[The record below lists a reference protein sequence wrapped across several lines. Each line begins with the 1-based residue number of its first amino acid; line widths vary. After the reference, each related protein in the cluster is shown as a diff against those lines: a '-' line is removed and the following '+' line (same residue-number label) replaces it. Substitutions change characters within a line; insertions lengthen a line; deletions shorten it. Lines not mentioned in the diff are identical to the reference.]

1 MLKPVLCGGEI
12 LLDFISKEVG
22 KGLDHSVLFEKRPG
36 GSIFNVVVGLRRLG
50 VSVSFLTKVGGDE
63 FAQGLMDIVRKEKI
77 NSECLKRD
85 INLKTTLAFVAVNKE
100 GKPEFRFYRDNAA
113 DTMLTIPEVRDINPK
128 NYSIYH
134 FGSISLLEKPAS
146 DAYLELLNMFYKEKV
161 ITSFDPNIRPSL
173 IKDKKDFLNMFFKI
187 SKMVDILK
195 MSDDDLKYITGLG
208 DAKEGLRKILNKIN
222 SSLILVTLGKS
233 GVLSYYKGQF
243 MHIPTFNKIRI
254 KETTGCGD
262 AFMAAVIYRLLKNDN
277 FPVFSRSKLTDI
289 LTFANGVA
297 TIVGTRYG
305 ASNSMPRLQ
314 EAEEFI
320 SLSTIKSSK

>member
-50 VSVSFLTKVGGDE
+50 VPVSFLTKVGGDE
-63 FAQGLMDIVRKEKI
+63 FAHGLMDIVRKEKI
-77 NSECLKRD
+77 NTECLKRD
-85 INLKTTLAFVAVNKE
+85 VNLKTTLAFVAVNKE
-100 GKPEFRFYRDNAA
+100 GKPEFRFYRENAA
-113 DTMLTIPEVRDINPK
+113 DTMLTVSEVKEINPK
-128 NYSIYH
+128 NYSMYH

-146 DAYLELLNMFYKEKV
+146 DAYLELLNMFYKEKA

-195 MSDDDLKYITGLG
+195 MSDDDLKYITGLT
-208 DAKEGLRKILNKIN
+208 DVKEGLRKIPSKAN
-222 SSLILVTLGKS
+222 SLILVTLGKN
-233 GVLSYYKGQF
+233 GVISYYKDQF
-243 MHIPTFNKIRI
+243 THVPTFNKIRV

-262 AFMAAVIYRLLKNDN
+262 AFMAAIIYGLLKCEN
-277 FPVFSRSKLTDI
+277 FLNLPTSKLIEI

-314 EAEEFI
+314 EAEDFI
-320 SLSTIKSSK
+320 SLYHKER

>member
-12 LLDFISKEVG
+12 LLDFISKEAG
-22 KGLDHSVLFEKRPG
+22 KGLDNSIIFEKRPG
-36 GSIFNVVVGLRRLG
+36 GSIFNVVIGLRRLG
-50 VSVSFLTKVGGDE
+50 VPVSFLTKIGGDE
-63 FAQGLMDIVRKEKI
+63 FGHGLMDIVRKEKI
-77 NSECLKRD
+77 NTECLKRD
-85 INLKTTLAFVAVNKE
+85 ISLKTTLAFVAVNKE
-100 GKPEFRFYRDNAA
+100 GKPEFRFYRENAA
-113 DTMLTIPEVRDINPK
+113 DTMLTVSEVKEINPK
-128 NYSIYH
+128 NYSMYH

-146 DAYLELLNMFYKEKV
+146 DAYLELLNMFYKEKA

-195 MSDDDLKYITGLG
+195 MSDDDLKYITGLT
-208 DAKEGLRKILNKIN
+208 DVKEGLRKIPSKAN
-222 SSLILVTLGKS
+222 SLILVTLGKN
-233 GVLSYYKGQF
+233 GVISYYKDQF
-243 MHIPTFNKIRI
+243 THVPTFNKIRV

-262 AFMAAVIYRLLKNDN
+262 AFMAAIIYGLLKCEN
-277 FPVFSRSKLTDI
+277 FSHLLTSTLVEI

-305 ASNSMPRLQ
+305 ASNSMPQLQ

-320 SLSTIKSSK
+320 SLYHKEM

>member
-50 VSVSFLTKVGGDE
+50 VSVSLLTKIGGDE
-63 FAQGLMDIVRKEKI
+63 FAQGLMDIIRREKI

-113 DTMLTIPEVRDINPK
+113 DTMLTIPEVRDIDPK

-146 DAYLELLNMFYKEKV
+146 DAYLKLLNMFYKEKV

-195 MSDDDLKYITGLG
+195 MSDDDLKYITGLT

-222 SSLILVTLGKS
+222 SSLILVTLGKN
-233 GVLSYYKGQF
+233 GVISYYKGQF

-262 AFMAAVIYRLLKNDN
+262 AFMAAVIYRLLKRDN

-320 SLSTIKSSK
+320 SLSLP

>member
-1 MLKPVLCGGEI
+1 
-12 LLDFISKEVG
+12 
-22 KGLDHSVLFEKRPG
+22 
-36 GSIFNVVVGLRRLG
+36 
-50 VSVSFLTKVGGDE
+50 
-63 FAQGLMDIVRKEKI
+63 
-77 NSECLKRD
+77 
-85 INLKTTLAFVAVNKE
+85 
-100 GKPEFRFYRDNAA
+100 
-113 DTMLTIPEVRDINPK
+113 
-128 NYSIYH
+128 
-134 FGSISLLEKPAS
+134 
-146 DAYLELLNMFYKEKV
+146 
-161 ITSFDPNIRPSL
+161 
-173 IKDKKDFLNMFFKI
+173 MFFKI

-222 SSLILVTLGKS
+222 SSLILVTLGKN

-243 MHIPTFNKIRI
+243 MHTPTFNKIRI

-305 ASNSMPRLQ
+305 ASNSMPQLQ

-320 SLSTIKSSK
+320 SLYHKE

>member
-12 LLDFISKEVG
+12 LLDFISKETG

-36 GSIFNVVVGLRRLG
+36 GSIFNVVVALRRLG
-50 VSVSFLTKVGGDE
+50 VSVSFLTKIGGDE
-63 FAQGLMDIVRKEKI
+63 FAQGLMDIIRREKI
-77 NSECLKRD
+77 NTECLKKD
-85 INLKTTLAFVAVNKE
+85 INLKTTLAFVAVNRE
-100 GKPEFRFYRDNAA
+100 GKPEFRFYRDHAA
-113 DTMLTIPEVRDINPK
+113 DIMLTIPEVRDINPK
-128 NYSIYH
+128 NYSMYH

-173 IKDKKDFLNMFFKI
+173 IKDKKDFLNIFFKI
-187 SKMVDILK
+187 SKIVDILK
-195 MSDDDLKYITGLG
+195 MSDDDLLYITGLT
-208 DAKEGLRKILNKIN
+208 DVKEGLRKIPSKAN
-222 SSLILVTLGKS
+222 SLIMVTLGKN

-243 MHIPTFNKIRI
+243 TNVPTFDQVKV

-262 AFMAAVIYRLLKNDN
+262 AFMAAIIYGLLKCEN
-277 FPVFSRSKLTDI
+277 FLHLSTSKLIEI

-305 ASNSMPRLQ
+305 ASNSMPWLQ

-320 SLSTIKSSK
+320 SLYHKER

>member
-22 KGLDHSVLFEKRPG
+22 KGLDHSIMFEKRPG
-36 GSIFNVVVGLRRLG
+36 GSIFNVVVALRRLG
-50 VSVSFLTKVGGDE
+50 VPVSFLTKIGGDE
-63 FAQGLMDIVRKEKI
+63 FGHGLMDIIKKEKI
-77 NSECLKRD
+77 NIECLKRD
-85 INLKTTLAFVAVNKE
+85 IGLKTTLAFVAVNKE
-100 GKPEFRFYRDNAA
+100 GKPEFKFYRENEA
-113 DTMLTIPEVRDINPK
+113 DTMLTVSEVKGINPK

-134 FGSISLLEKPAS
+134 FCSISLLKKPAS
-146 DAYLELLNMFYKEKV
+146 DAYLELFNMFYKEKV

-173 IKDKKDFLNMFFKI
+173 IKDKKDFLSMFFKI
-187 SKMVDILK
+187 SKIVDILK
-195 MSDDDLKYITGLG
+195 MSDDDLKYITGLS
-208 DAKEGLRKILNKIN
+208 DVKEGLRKILNKIN
-222 SSLILVTLGKS
+222 SSLILVTLGKN

-243 MHIPTFNKIRI
+243 MYMPTFDKIKI

-262 AFMAAVIYRLLKNDN
+262 AFMAAIIYGLLKCEN
-277 FPVFSRSKLTDI
+277 FLQLSTSKLIEI

-314 EAEEFI
+314 EAEELI
-320 SLSTIKSSK
+320 SLYHKEM

>member
-12 LLDFISKEVG
+12 LLDFISKETG

-63 FAQGLMDIVRKEKI
+63 FGHGLMDIVRKEKI
-77 NSECLKRD
+77 NTECLKRD
-85 INLKTTLAFVAVNKE
+85 TDLKTTLVFVAVNKE
-100 GKPEFRFYRDNAA
+100 GKPKFRFYRENAA
-113 DTMLTIPEVRDINPK
+113 DTMLTVSEVRDINPRD
-128 NYSIYH
+128 YSMYH

-146 DAYLELLNMFYKEKV
+146 DAYLEVLNMFCREKV

-173 IKDKKDFLNMFFKI
+173 IKDKKKFLNMFFRI
-187 SKMVDILK
+187 SEIVDILK
-195 MSDDDLKYITGLG
+195 MSDDDLGYITGLT
-208 DAKEGLRKILNKIN
+208 DVKKGLRKIPSKAN
-222 SSLILVTLGKS
+222 SLIMVTLGKN

-243 MHIPTFNKIRI
+243 THVPTFDQVRV

-262 AFMAAVIYRLLKNDN
+262 AFMAAIIYRLLNCDS
-277 FPVFSRSKLTDI
+277 FPVLSTSKLTDI

-320 SLSTIKSSK
+320 SLYHEER

>member
-12 LLDFISKEVG
+12 LLDFISKETG
-22 KGLDHSVLFEKRPG
+22 EGLDHSILFEKRPG
-36 GSIFNVVVGLRRLG
+36 GSIFNVVVALRRLG
-50 VSVSFLTKVGGDE
+50 VPVSFLTKIGGDE
-63 FAQGLMDIVRKEKI
+63 FAQGLMDIVRREKI
-77 NSECLKRD
+77 NTECLKRD

-113 DTMLTIPEVRDINPK
+113 DTMLTISEVKDINPK
-128 NYSIYH
+128 NYSMYH

-195 MSDDDLKYITGLG
+195 MSDDDLKYITGLT

-222 SSLILVTLGKS
+222 SSLILVTLGKIWS
-233 GVLSYYKGQF
+233 DK
-243 MHIPTFNKIRI
+243 
-254 KETTGCGD
+254 
-262 AFMAAVIYRLLKNDN
+262 LL
-277 FPVFSRSKLTDI
+277 
-289 LTFANGVA
+289 
-297 TIVGTRYG
+297 
-305 ASNSMPRLQ
+305 
-314 EAEEFI
+314 
-320 SLSTIKSSK
+320 

>member
-50 VSVSFLTKVGGDE
+50 VLVSFLTKIGGDE
-63 FAQGLMDIVRKEKI
+63 FAQGLMDIIRKEKI
-77 NSECLKRD
+77 NTECLKRD
-85 INLKTTLAFVAVNKE
+85 ISLKTTLAFVAVNKE
-100 GKPEFRFYRDNAA
+100 GKPEYRFYRDKAA
-113 DTMLTIPEVRDINPK
+113 DTMLTIPEVRDIDPK

-146 DAYLELLNMFYKEKV
+146 DAYLELLNMFCKEKV
-161 ITSFDPNIRPSL
+161 ITSFDPNIRPPL

-187 SKMVDILK
+187 SKIVDILK
-195 MSDDDLKYITGLG
+195 MSDDDLKYITGLT
-208 DAKEGLRKILNKIN
+208 DAKKGLRKILDKIN
-222 SSLILVTLGKS
+222 SSLILVTLGRN
-233 GVLSYYKGQF
+233 GVLSYCKGQF

-262 AFMAAVIYRLLKNDN
+262 AFMAAVIYRLLECEN
-277 FPVFSRSKLTDI
+277 FLHLSTSKLIEI

-305 ASNSMPRLQ
+305 ASNSMPWLQ

-320 SLSTIKSSK
+320 SLYHKER

>member
-50 VSVSFLTKVGGDE
+50 VSVSLLTKIGGDE
-63 FAQGLMDIVRKEKI
+63 FAQGLMDIVRREKI

-113 DTMLTIPEVRDINPK
+113 DTMLTIPEVRDIDPK

-146 DAYLELLNMFYKEKV
+146 DAYLKL
-161 ITSFDPNIRPSL
+161 
-173 IKDKKDFLNMFFKI
+173 LNMFFKI

-195 MSDDDLKYITGLG
+195 MSDDDLKYITGLT

-222 SSLILVTLGKS
+222 SSLILVTLGKN
-233 GVLSYYKGQF
+233 GVISYYKGQF

-262 AFMAAVIYRLLKNDN
+262 AFMAAVIYRLLKRDN

-320 SLSTIKSSK
+320 SLYHKER

>member
-22 KGLDHSVLFEKRPG
+22 KGLDYSVLFEKRPG

-50 VSVSFLTKVGGDE
+50 VSVSFLTKIGGDE
-63 FAQGLMDIVRKEKI
+63 FAQGLMDIIRREKI
-77 NSECLKRD
+77 NTECLKRD

-113 DTMLTIPEVRDINPK
+113 DTMLTIPEVRDIDPK

-134 FGSISLLEKPAS
+134 FGSISLLKKPAS

-173 IKDKKDFLNMFFKI
+173 IKDKKDFLNLFFKI

-195 MSDDDLKYITGLG
+195 MSDDDLKYITGLT

-222 SSLILVTLGKS
+222 SSLILVTLGKN
-233 GVLSYYKGQF
+233 GVLGYYKGQF
-243 MHIPTFNKIRI
+243 KHVPTFDQVRV

-262 AFMAAVIYRLLKNDN
+262 AFMAAIIYKLLNCDS
-277 FPVFSRSKLTDI
+277 FPVLSTSKLIEI

-314 EAEEFI
+314 EVEKFI
-320 SLSTIKSSK
+320 SLYHKER

>member
-12 LLDFISKEVG
+12 LLDSISKEVG

-50 VSVSFLTKVGGDE
+50 
-63 FAQGLMDIVRKEKI
+63 
-77 NSECLKRD
+77 
-85 INLKTTLAFVAVNKE
+85 
-100 GKPEFRFYRDNAA
+100 
-113 DTMLTIPEVRDINPK
+113 
-128 NYSIYH
+128 
-134 FGSISLLEKPAS
+134 GSISLLEKPAS

-195 MSDDDLKYITGLG
+195 MSDDDLKYITGLS
-208 DAKEGLRKILNKIN
+208 DVKEGLRKILNKIN
-222 SSLILVTLGKS
+222 SSLVLVTLGKS

-243 MHIPTFNKIRI
+243 IHIPTFNKIRI

-262 AFMAAVIYRLLKNDN
+262 AFMAAIIYGLLKCEN
-277 FPVFSRSKLTDI
+277 FLHLSTSKLVEI

-305 ASNSMPRLQ
+305 ASNSMPWLS
-314 EAEEFI
+314 EVKKFI
-320 SLSTIKSSK
+320 SLYQK

>member
-63 FAQGLMDIVRKEKI
+63 FAQGLMDIVRREKI

-113 DTMLTIPEVRDINPK
+113 DTMLTIPEVRDIGPK

-222 SSLILVTLGKS
+222 SSLILVTLGKN

-243 MHIPTFNKIRI
+243 MHTPTFNKIRI

-320 SLSTIKSSK
+320 SLYHKE

>member
-12 LLDFISKEVG
+12 LLDFISKETG

-36 GSIFNVVVGLRRLG
+36 GSIFNVVVALRRLG
-50 VSVSFLTKVGGDE
+50 VSVSFLTKIGGDE
-63 FAQGLMDIVRKEKI
+63 FAQGLMDIIRREKI
-77 NSECLKRD
+77 NTECLKRD
-85 INLKTTLAFVAVNKE
+85 INLKTTLAFVAVNRE
-100 GKPEFRFYRDNAA
+100 GKPEFRFYRDHAA
-113 DTMLTIPEVRDINPK
+113 DIMLTIPEVRDINPK
-128 NYSIYH
+128 NYSMYH

-173 IKDKKDFLNMFFKI
+173 IKDKKDFLNIFFKI
-187 SKMVDILK
+187 SKIVYILK
-195 MSDDDLKYITGLG
+195 MSDDDLKYVTGLS
-208 DAKEGLRKILNKIN
+208 DVKEGLRKILNKIN
-222 SSLILVTLGKS
+222 SPLILVTLGRN

-243 MHIPTFNKIRI
+243 MHMPTFDKIRI

-262 AFMAAVIYRLLKNDN
+262 AFMGAIIYGLLKCEN
-277 FPVFSRSKLTDI
+277 FLHLSTSKLIEI

-305 ASNSMPRLQ
+305 ASNSMPWLQ

-320 SLSTIKSSK
+320 SLYHKEK

>member
-63 FAQGLMDIVRKEKI
+63 FAQGLMDIVRREKI

-222 SSLILVTLGKS
+222 SSLILVTLGKN

-243 MHIPTFNKIRI
+243 MHTPTFNKIRI

-305 ASNSMPRLQ
+305 ASNSMPQLQ

-320 SLSTIKSSK
+320 SLYHKE

>member
-12 LLDFISKEVG
+12 LLDFFSKDTG

-36 GSIFNVVVGLRRLG
+36 GSIFNVVVALRRLG
-50 VSVSFLTKVGGDE
+50 VPVSFLTKIGGDE
-63 FAQGLMDIVRKEKI
+63 FGHGLMDIVRKEKI
-77 NSECLKRD
+77 NIECLKRD
-85 INLKTTLAFVAVNKE
+85 INLKTTLAFVAVNRE
-100 GKPEFRFYRDNAA
+100 GKPEFRFYRDHAA
-113 DTMLTIPEVRDINPK
+113 DTMLTISEVKDINPK
-128 NYSIYH
+128 NYSMYH

-195 MSDDDLKYITGLG
+195 MSDDDLKYITGLS
-208 DAKEGLRKILNKIN
+208 DAKEGLRKILDKIN
-222 SSLILVTLGKS
+222 SSLILVTLGRN

-243 MHIPTFNKIRI
+243 THVPTFDQVRI

-262 AFMAAVIYRLLKNDN
+262 AFMGAIIYGLLKCEN
-277 FPVFSRSKLTDI
+277 FLHLSASKLKEI

-320 SLSTIKSSK
+320 SLYHKER

>member
-12 LLDFISKEVG
+12 LLDFISKETG

-50 VSVSFLTKVGGDE
+50 VSVSFLTKIGGDE
-63 FAQGLMDIVRKEKI
+63 FAQGLMDIIRREKI
-77 NSECLKRD
+77 NTECLKRD

-100 GKPEFRFYRDNAA
+100 GKPEFRFYRENAA
-113 DTMLTIPEVRDINPK
+113 DTMLTVSEVKEINPK
-128 NYSIYH
+128 NYSMYH

-195 MSDDDLKYITGLG
+195 MSDDDLKYITGLT

-222 SSLILVTLGKS
+222 SSLILVTLGKN

-262 AFMAAVIYRLLKNDN
+262 AFMAAVIYRLLKRDN

-305 ASNSMPRLQ
+305 ASNSMPGLQ

-320 SLSTIKSSK
+320 SLYHKER

>member
-36 GSIFNVVVGLRRLG
+36 GSIFNVVVGLRRLR
-50 VSVSFLTKVGGDE
+50 VPVSFLTKVGGDE
-63 FAQGLMDIVRKEKI
+63 FAHGLMDIVRKEKI
-77 NSECLKRD
+77 NTECLKRD
-85 INLKTTLAFVAVNKE
+85 VNLKTTLAFVAINKE

-113 DTMLTIPEVRDINPK
+113 DTMLTISEVKDINPK
-128 NYSIYH
+128 NYSMYH

-146 DAYLELLNMFYKEKV
+146 DAYLELLNMFYKEKA
-161 ITSFDPNIRPSL
+161 ITSLDPNIRPSL

-195 MSDDDLKYITGLG
+195 MSDGDLKYITGLT
-208 DAKEGLRKILNKIN
+208 DVKEGLRKIPSKAN
-222 SSLILVTLGKS
+222 SLILVTLGKN
-233 GVLSYYKGQF
+233 GVISYYKDQF
-243 MHIPTFNKIRI
+243 AHVPTFNKIRV

-262 AFMAAVIYRLLKNDN
+262 AFMAAIIYGLLKCEN
-277 FPVFSRSKLTDI
+277 FSHFSTSKLVEI

-320 SLSTIKSSK
+320 SLYHKER

>member
-12 LLDFISKEVG
+12 LLDFFSKETG

-36 GSIFNVVVGLRRLG
+36 GSMFNVVVALRRLG
-50 VSVSFLTKVGGDE
+50 VSVSFLTKIGGDE
-63 FAQGLMDIVRKEKI
+63 FAQGLMDIIRREKI
-77 NSECLKRD
+77 NTECLKRD

-113 DTMLTIPEVRDINPK
+113 DTMLTIPEVRDIDPK

-134 FGSISLLEKPAS
+134 FGSISLLKKPAS

-173 IKDKKDFLNMFFKI
+173 IKDKKDFLNLFFKI

-195 MSDDDLKYITGLG
+195 MSDDDLKYITGLT

-222 SSLILVTLGKS
+222 SSLILVTLGKN

-243 MHIPTFNKIRI
+243 MHMPTFDKIRI

-262 AFMAAVIYRLLKNDN
+262 AFMGAVIYGLLKCEN
-277 FPVFSRSKLTDI
+277 FLHPSKSKLIEI

-314 EAEEFI
+314 EAEELI
-320 SLSTIKSSK
+320 SLYYKER